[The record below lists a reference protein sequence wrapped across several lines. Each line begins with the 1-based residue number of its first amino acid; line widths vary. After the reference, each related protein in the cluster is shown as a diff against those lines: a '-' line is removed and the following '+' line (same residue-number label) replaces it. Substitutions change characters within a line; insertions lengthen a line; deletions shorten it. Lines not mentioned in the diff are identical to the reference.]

1 MLMILGAGLSGLSAA
16 YHSDGI
22 VFEKESRGGGHAK
35 SKQSDGFIFDEGIH
49 VLHTSNEYVLNLLGK
64 VGARLAS
71 HTREAWI
78 CSFGAQTR
86 YPFQANTYGLPVPI
100 VKDCLLGFIQNDFKD
115 REQIKTYQD
124 WIYFMFGK
132 GIAEHFMI
140 PYSKKFWGV
149 SADELTTEWVN
160 VRHPRPS
167 LEEVI
172 EGSLH
177 DQTKGF
183 GVNAEFRYP
192 EQGGFGAIGEALAQT
207 VRDRIRLGMCV
218 TKIDVKGRQVEFNH
232 KEVIPYEKVIS
243 TLPLPDIVR
252 LTPDAP
258 ETVRE
263 AARKLRCNS
272 ILAVNL
278 GIKRPKLTDKHWI
291 YFLEKEYSFFRISFP
306 FNKAPHMAPQEMSS
320 ISAEIAY
327 SDNHPLPCSRESI
340 VQKVIDDL
348 KRAGILNSEK
358 EVLLADTIDV
368 KYGYVI
374 FDQARKTA
382 ISTIHAYLK
391 KHDIFPCGRYGE
403 WAYLWSDEAIL
414 SGRKVA
420 MQVQGRDG
428 TGE

>member
-1 MLMILGAGLSGLSAA
+1 MLMILGAGLAGLSAA

-22 VFEKESRGGGHAK
+22 VFEKESRVGGHAK

-78 CSFGAQTR
+78 CSFGALTR
-86 YPFQANTYGLPVPI
+86 YPFQANTYGLPLPV

-167 LEEVI
+167 LEEVV

-192 EQGGFGAIGEALAQT
+192 EQGGFGAIGEALAST
-207 VRDRIRLGMCV
+207 VRDRIRLGMTV
-218 TKIDVKGRQVEFNH
+218 TRIDVKRREIEFNH
-232 KEVIPYEKVIS
+232 REKIPYDKVIS
-243 TLPLPDIVR
+243 TLPLPDVIGMI
-252 LTPDAP
+252 PDAP
-258 ETVRE
+258 RE
-263 AARKLRCNS
+263 VVEASRKLRCNS

-278 GIKRPKLTDKHWI
+278 GVDRAHLTDKHWI
-291 YFLEKEYSFFRISFP
+291 YFLENEYSFFRISFP
-306 FNKAPHMAPQEMSS
+306 FNKAGHMVPQETSS

-327 SDNHPLPCSRESI
+327 SDAHPLPCSREHMT
-340 VQKVIDDL
+340 QRVIEDL
-348 KRAGILNSEK
+348 KRAKILAADDK
-358 EVLLADTIDV
+358 VVLTDTIDI

-374 FDQARKTA
+374 FDQARRPA
-382 ISTIHAYLK
+382 IQLIHSYLEQ
-391 KHDIFPCGRYGE
+391 HGIFPCGRYGE

-428 TGE
+428 AGE

>member
-22 VFEKESRGGGHAK
+22 VFEKESRVGGHAK

-192 EQGGFGAIGEALAQT
+192 EQGGFGAIGEALAST
-207 VRDRIRLGMCV
+207 VRDRIRLGMTV
-218 TKIDVKGRQVEFNH
+218 TRIDVKRREIEFNH
-232 KEVIPYEKVIS
+232 REKIPYDKVIS
-243 TLPLPDIVR
+243 TLPLPDVIGMI
-252 LTPDAP
+252 PDAP
-258 ETVRE
+258 RE
-263 AARKLRCNS
+263 VVEASRKLRCNS

-278 GIKRPKLTDKHWI
+278 GVDRAHLTDKHWI
-291 YFLEKEYSFFRISFP
+291 YFLENEYSFFRISFP
-306 FNKAPHMAPQEMSS
+306 FNKAGHMVPQETSS

-327 SDNHPLPCSRESI
+327 SDAHPLPCSREHMT
-340 VQKVIDDL
+340 QRVIEDL
-348 KRAGILNSEK
+348 KRAKILAADDK
-358 EVLLADTIDV
+358 VVLTDTIDI

-374 FDQARKTA
+374 FDQARRPA
-382 ISTIHAYLK
+382 IQLIHSYLEQ
-391 KHDIFPCGRYGE
+391 HGIFPCGRYGE
-403 WAYLWSDEAIL
+403 WAYIWSDEAIL